1 MWIPVPNFQPYY
13 NMRTIDVSPQDL
25 ELDLVILQII
35 QRELINLLNL
45 GILAIL
51 WL

>member
-1 MWIPVPNFQPYY
+1 
-13 NMRTIDVSPQDL
+13 MRTIDVSPQDL